1 MKNVNALALLAAL
14 AGVAGLAVI
23 TSHAGPLNPP
33 GGPVSSTYKTLN
45 DVQPR
50 TPIQSLP
57 PNQGPPVAQYA
68 ITADGSYY
76 LTGTIFGTSTEPCI
90 YIANN
95 VSNVTIDLN
104 GFTLDGHIGG
114 AYAIFSDMAPGARL
128 TVRNGSFVGWTA
140 EAIEAG
146 SQACQIDS
154 LQLSGAF
161 TALNVGAGSIVHD
174 CIIRTPHTGIIAG
187 AGARLTDCTVIDP
200 VTLGYSLGDGAS
212 AVRCSCHNGG
222 NFTNTGITTGNN
234 AQIVEC
240 NILGTSVGIDIVGAA
255 CRVERCKVGQNNIGI
270 RVVVGNEIMDNT
282 INAGVGGVGQGI
294 VLTDGYNRVQ
304 RNHIAAFDT
313 GIQILGGSNVVT
325 SNALNG
331 CTNPITIA
339 GPANPL
345 VAPAVSTAAA
355 LATNP
360 VANTQQ

>member
-1 MKNVNALALLAAL
+1 MKNVNAVALLAAL
-14 AGVAGLAVI
+14 AGVVGIAVI
-23 TSHAGPLNPP
+23 ASQAGPLNPP
-33 GGPVSSTYKTLN
+33 AGPVSSTYKTLS

-50 TPIQSLP
+50 IPIQSLP

-76 LTGTIFGTSTEPCI
+76 LTASIFGASTEPCI
-90 YIANN
+90 YIASN
-95 VSNVTIDLN
+95 VANVTIDLN

-140 EAIEAG
+140 AAIEAG
-146 SQACQIDS
+146 SQECQIDS
-154 LQLSGAF
+154 LQLSGAS
-161 TALNVGAGSIVHD
+161 TALDVGAGSIGHD
-174 CIIRTPHTGIIAG
+174 CIIRTPQTGIIAG

-200 VTLGYSLGDGAS
+200 SNVAFSLGDGAS
-212 AVRCSCHNGG
+212 AVRCSCHNGTG
-222 NFTNTGITTGNN
+222 FTNTGITTGNN
-234 AQIVEC
+234 AQVIEC
-240 NILGTSVGIDIVGAA
+240 NILGTSVGIDVVGAA
-255 CRVERCKVGQNNIGI
+255 CRVERCKVGQNTIGI
-270 RVVVGNEIMDNT
+270 RAVVGNEIMDNT

-304 RNHIAAFDT
+304 RNHIAAFAT
-313 GIQILGGSNVVT
+313 GILIQGAPNVVT

-331 CTNPITIA
+331 VATGINTS
-339 GPANPL
+339 GFSNPL
-345 VAPAVSTAAA
+345 VAPVVSTAAA